1 MTKLNV
7 TNGELLDLING
18 LFAVKDLTGKDF
30 SLPVGK
36 NLNILKEA
44 LDPLE
49 KLGKP
54 SEEFLELAEKV
65 QAIAE
70 KNEEDSK
77 EQITSLEGQY
87 PELVAARKLQVEAM
101 RVKMEEKQEIEL
113 YLLDPEILPE
123 AITPQQVMNL
133 EKIIKN

>member
-1 MTKLNV
+1 MTKFNV

-18 LFAVKDLTGKDF
+18 LFAVKDLAGKDF

-70 KNEEDSK
+70 RNEDDSLRK
-77 EQITSLEGQY
+77 EQIE
-87 PELVAARKLQVEAM
+87 VMK
-101 RVKMEEKQEIEL
+101 VKMEEKQEVEL
-113 YLLDPEILPE
+113 HLLDSEILPE
-123 AITPQQVMNL
+123 EITPQQIMNL
-133 EKIIKN
+133 EKIIT

>member
-1 MTKLNV
+1 MTKIKA

-18 LFAVKDLTGKDF
+18 LFAVKDLSGKDF

-49 KLGKP
+49 KLGRP
-54 SEEFLELAEKV
+54 SEEFMELAGKV

-70 KNEEDSK
+70 KNEEDSA
-77 EQITSLEGQY
+77 EQINKLEEGN
-87 PELVAARKLQVEAM
+87 PELVTERKKQVDLMSA
-101 RVKMEEKQEIEL
+101 KMKEVLEVEL
-113 YLLDPEILPE
+113 YSLSADILPE
-123 AITPQQVMNL
+123 DITPQQIMNL
-133 EKIIKN
+133 EKIIE

>member
-1 MTKLNV
+1 MTSIKA

-18 LFAVKDLTGKDF
+18 LFSVKDLTGKQF

-36 NLNILKEA
+36 NLNILKEV

-54 SEEFLELAEKV
+54 SDEFLDLASQV

-70 KNEEDSK
+70 KEDDDSKAQIDKLEADNIEIVNIRK
-77 EQITSLEGQY
+77 EQI
-87 PELVAARKLQVEAM
+87 EAM
-101 RVKMEEKQEIEL
+101 KAKMEDIVEVEL
-113 YLLDPEILPE
+113 HLLNPDILPE
-123 AITPQQVMNL
+123 DITPQQIMNL
-133 EKIIKN
+133 EKIIE

>member
-1 MTKLNV
+1 MTKIKA

-18 LFAVKDLTGKDF
+18 LFAVKDLSGKDF

-49 KLGKP
+49 KLGRP
-54 SEEFLELAEKV
+54 SEEFMELAGKV

-70 KNEEDSK
+70 KNEEDSA
-77 EQITSLEGQY
+77 EQINKLEEGN
-87 PELVAARKLQVEAM
+87 PELVTERKKQVDLMSA
-101 RVKMEEKQEIEL
+101 KMKEVLEVEL
-113 YLLDPEILPE
+113 YSLSADILPE
-123 AITPQQVMNL
+123 DITPQQIINL
-133 EKIIKN
+133 EKIIE

>member
-1 MTKLNV
+1 MTKFNV

-18 LFAVKDLTGKDF
+18 LFSVKDLAGKDF

-54 SEEFLELAEKV
+54 SEEFLELAGKV
-65 QAIAE
+65 QAIADR
-70 KNEEDSK
+70 NEEDSA
-77 EQITSLEGQY
+77 EQISSLENDY
-87 PELVAARKLQVEAM
+87 PELVALRKEQIEVM
-101 RVKMEEKQEIEL
+101 KVKMEEKQEVEL
-113 YLLDPEILPE
+113 HLLDSETLPE
-123 AITPQQVMNL
+123 EITPQQIMNL
-133 EKIIKN
+133 EKIIT